1 MAGLIIAH
9 AAFGH
14 LFAITGW
21 AARNFLCKHWYH
33 QLIVGSAAIFLEA
46 ALMVKVIG

>member
-1 MAGLIIAH
+1 MTSLVLAH

-21 AARNFLCKHWYH
+21 AARNFLCRHWYH
-33 QLIVGSAAIFLEA
+33 QLIVGSAAIFVEA
-46 ALMVKVIG
+46 WVMVQVIG